1 MSGGPAT
8 KRRRSP
14 AILVV
19 ASLVRARLRGRRSAA
34 VLIATAVGGCI
45 LVLGSLQGVGVVTA
59 DQATR
64 RALEGLPASQRLI
77 GITLASEDVTGAA
90 GADSLARAAIDGVL
104 PITEPLVAMTMY
116 RPSRDAIRVLATDDA
131 ARWIAIVDGRLPDPC
146 PASGPCDAVRLG
158 NGTLLNGTGAIGTSA
173 VVGGRTFTIVG
184 TADPGPDLPLD
195 LSGTPGLVLLVDGVA
210 TLVGDPGLADVPRS
224 SYWLAPLD
232 AARTHSW
239 MLDDLTRRV
248 DTIRRDLP
256 GAGRTFRIEAPDQTL
271 RLVAQRADVAV
282 GRLVFIS
289 SLVIGVLLAFAVFA
303 AAVERGDVAEEY
315 RRLRAGG
322 ARRAELAAFI
332 GLEAGVPAIAGSIAG
347 FVLAAAAVAL
357 IGAVQG
363 EPPGEIVG
371 LALFEPLAL
380 ALTVGIAA
388 LAAAAV
394 AVGIHPASGRF
405 LQPRLVGTATL
416 PVVVVLVWDRITRG
430 SIAASD
436 LASQAAG
443 PGTVLLPG
451 LLGLAM
457 ILASLIVLP
466 PLARVAAR
474 AAGRAPLA
482 VRLATLSIARDPLR
496 PAATVTLL
504 AFSLGSAVLGV
515 TYADTL
521 ARGAADGAAFRTGL
535 DIHALTY
542 SPNGRF
548 AEVALPRMLSGDLGS
563 DVDVQPII
571 RLEGS
576 SATGRPFLLTGLD
589 PAVLPEL
596 RRWRADYASTTPDAI
611 AASIAVPGPWL
622 LPGHA
627 LPSGIRDLAIE
638 VDYTGAAIDL
648 TAILRRGDGTYRYVD
663 LGDLASG
670 HRVLRKALF
679 TADEAAGLGADEPR
693 GWEVVG
699 VLAGNGGS
707 SGPDGTEPGGR
718 QQGDLQIA
726 GLPEIVDPAT
736 VTHLDVSGL
745 KTRQMIRAS
754 VRTDGLVIPAL
765 VSPDLAADVDSR
777 GELGVTL
784 VSGLPLRLRPVATT
798 DRFPTVIE
806 QGVGIVVVDS
816 GPLLLAMTARDP
828 GTGTPNQVL
837 IGTPNDARTAAVV
850 ERLAADPYPALVI
863 ESRPAIEAA
872 AARDPFAIG
881 IVWGLAVGALA
892 GLVLSISGV
901 LLGASAELRDER
913 GELRE
918 LEELGAPPSSL
929 RAMVSAKASILS
941 LVGVGVGAILG
952 LGLGWLAA
960 ITIAVSGD
968 GGRTIPPLAL
978 VAPWVSIVAMCGG
991 VLAVIFA
998 GVVVLARR
1006 VLRAGDLAGERR

>member
-1 MSGGPAT
+1 M
-8 KRRRSP
+8 R
-14 AILVV
+14 VV
-19 ASLVRARLRGRRSAA
+19 AGLVWARLHGRRSAA
-34 VLIATAVGGCI
+34 ALIATAVGGCI

-64 RALEGLPASQRLI
+64 RALVDLPAAERLI
-77 GITLASEDVTGAA
+77 GITLASEDASGAA
-90 GADSLARAAIDGVL
+90 AADTLARAALDGVL

-116 RPSRDAIRVLATDDA
+116 RPPRDAIRVLATDDA
-131 ARWIAIVDGRLPDPC
+131 AHWVSIVDGRLPAPC
-146 PASGPCDAVRLG
+146 PASGACEAVRVG
-158 NGTLLNGTGAIGTSA
+158 SGTFLNGTGAIGTSA
-173 VVGGRTFTIVG
+173 VVGTRTFSIVG
-184 TADPGPDLPLD
+184 TADAGPDLPLD
-195 LSGTPGLVLLVDGVA
+195 LSGTPGLVLLADGVR
-210 TLVGDPGLADVPRS
+210 TLGGDPGLADVPRS

-232 AARTHSW
+232 PARTHSW
-239 MLDDLTRRV
+239 ALDDLTGRV

-303 AAVERGDVAEEY
+303 AAVERRDVADEY
-315 RRLRAGG
+315 RRLLAGG

-332 GLEAGVPAIAGSIAG
+332 GLEAGVPAVAGSLVG
-347 FVLAAAAVAL
+347 FVLAAVVVGL
-357 IGAVQG
+357 IGAAQG
-363 EPPGEIVG
+363 EPPVDIVR
-371 LALFEPLAL
+371 LALLEPLAL
-380 ALTVGIAA
+380 GLTVGIAA
-388 LAAAAV
+388 LASAAV

-405 LQPRLVGTATL
+405 LQPRLVGTAVL

-457 ILASLIVLP
+457 ILGSLIVLP
-466 PLARVAAR
+466 PVLRAAAR

-482 VRLATLSIARDPLR
+482 IRLATLSIARDPLR
-496 PAATVTLL
+496 PAATLTLL

-515 TYADTL
+515 TYAETL

-535 DIHALTY
+535 DIHATTY

-548 AEVALPRMLSGDLGS
+548 ADVAIPLMAEGDLGS
-563 DVDVQPII
+563 DVEVQPIV

-589 PAVLPEL
+589 PSVLPGL
-596 RRWRADYASTTPDAI
+596 RRWRDDYASATPSAI
-611 AASIAVPGPWL
+611 AAAIAVPGPWL

-627 LPSGIRDLAIE
+627 LPDGIRDLAIE

-648 TAILRRGDGTYRYVD
+648 TVILRRGDGTYRYVD

-670 HRVLRKALF
+670 PQVLRKALF
-679 TADEAAGLGADEPR
+679 TADEAASLGAGEPS
-693 GWEVVG
+693 GWEIVG

-707 SGPDGTEPGGR
+707 SGSDGSEPGGR
-718 QQGDLQIA
+718 QQGDIRIA
-726 GLPEIVDPAT
+726 GLPEIVDPGA

-754 VRTDGLVIPAL
+754 VRTDDLVIPAL
-765 VSPDLAADVDSR
+765 VSPDLAADVDSQ

-784 VSGLPLRLRPVATT
+784 VSGLRLRLHPVATT
-798 DRFPTVIE
+798 DRFPTVVE
-806 QGVGIVVVDS
+806 QGVGIVVIDS

-837 IGTPNDARTAAVV
+837 IATPNDARTAAVV
-850 ERLAADPYPALVI
+850 ERLSADPYPALVI

-892 GLVLSISGV
+892 GLVLSIAGV

-918 LEELGAPPSSL
+918 LEELGARPSSL
-929 RAMVSAKASILS
+929 RALVVAKATILS
-941 LVGVGVGAILG
+941 LVGVAAGAILG

-960 ITIAVSGD
+960 ITIAVSAD

-978 VAPWVSIVAMCGG
+978 VAPWMAIVAMCAG
-991 VLAVIFA
+991 VLAVIA
-998 GVVVLARR
+998 TGVLALARR
-1006 VLRAGDLAGERR
+1006 ALRAGDLAGQRR